1 VDRNIDWTRP
11 LRRSWGD
18 FRLESAVL
26 EPYDKLI
33 PVVINGRTYE
43 LPENNTLLRVLQYM
57 NLELAYTKYC
67 WNGDCRNCAFRYIS
81 RRTGKEVEAL
91 GCQMRCF
98 ANIQITRLP
107 EGVHLPETPAASGA
121 GGGSAPAAPAAGSGT
136 PVAA

>member
-1 VDRNIDWTRP
+1 
-11 LRRSWGD
+11 
-18 FRLESAVL
+18 LESAVL

-43 LPENNTLLRVLQYM
+43 VPENNTLLRVLQYM

-107 EGVHLPETPAASGA
+107 EGINLPGDVPAAAAAPAPGDPSSSSGSTPAAA
-121 GGGSAPAAPAAGSGT
+121 
-136 PVAA
+136 